1 MIRKEGN
8 LNSKLEFTHNELI
21 KVQANKYSW
30 ELKDDH
36 NRQKRK
42 ERKYESVLDCFVTVM
57 NDVKYRG
64 TQCLIAT
71 DPSNSFRYK

>member
-1 MIRKEGN
+1 MIRKEGT

-21 KVQANKYSW
+21 RVQANKYSW

-36 NRQKRK
+36 NRQKWE
-42 ERKYESVLDCFVTVM
+42 ERKYNRDLDCFVTVM

-64 TQCLIAT
+64 T
-71 DPSNSFRYK
+71 